1 MTEHPIRSARGGA
14 AGRLLAV
21 MLDTPDLV
29 HVVQSLPP
37 QVLARVIEH
46 VGLEDAGEIVA
57 LVTNQQLEDVFDQD
71 LWRSEKPGEDETF
84 DSDRFVLWL
93 SVLLES
99 GEEFAARKLL
109 ELDQDLVALALCKQL
124 LVLDSERLDA
134 AIAEPGIG
142 AGVLIEKVLESS
154 QTQELDDYL
163 LVARR
168 EEGFDTLIQLLTTV
182 DRDHHDF
189 VTQLLGQC
197 CQITTELIDDS
208 GGLYDVLTAEEELGQ
223 DVAGARSDR
232 REQQGFVTASDA
244 RSFLA
249 LARMRTPE
257 ETLAEAEPDPITRA
271 YFRNLGD
278 TTQDA
283 RAASQRA
290 AQPAA
295 ADESLAR
302 VQRALHDAGV
312 IEPARTA
319 PLLAAG
325 ADRAPGAKRTLLAR
339 VLESGR
345 EGDPRVHAERL
356 EQLAY
361 LSNVLLSGCGY
372 RGRGLRVVEA
382 ARLAMAVC
390 EVGLERIATSM
401 PGKRGGDARASAAWA
416 RHGAVK
422 TFRVG
427 WHLLHAELASDPDR
441 VWDEI
446 LDRLLAPAR
455 DAP

>member
-29 HVVQSLPP
+29 HVVQSLPA
-37 QVLARVIEH
+37 QVLARVIEQ

-99 GEEFAARKLL
+99 GEGFAARKLL

-124 LVLDSERLDA
+124 LVLDTERLDA
-134 AIAEPGIG
+134 ALAEPGIG

-154 QTQELDDYL
+154 LTQELDDYL

-168 EEGFDTLIQLLTTV
+168 DEGFDTLIQLLTAL

-189 VTQLLGQC
+189 VTQLLSQC

-223 DVAGARSDR
+223 DVAAARSDR

-271 YFRNLGD
+271 YFRNLRD
-278 TTQDA
+278 TTRDA
-283 RAASQRA
+283 PAASQRV

-302 VQRALHDAGV
+302 VQQALRDAGV
-312 IEPARTA
+312 AEPARAA
-319 PLLAAG
+319 PLLSAG
-325 ADRAPGAKRTLLAR
+325 GDTASGAKRTLLER
-339 VLESGR
+339 VLESAR
-345 EGDPRVHAERL
+345 ASDPQVHAERL

-361 LSNVLLSGCGY
+361 LSNVLLSGCAY
-372 RGRGLRVVEA
+372 RGRSLRVVEA

-390 EVGLERIATSM
+390 EVGLEHVARSM

-422 TFRVG
+422 AFRVG

-446 LDRLLAPAR
+446 LDRWLAPAR